1 MKKKASAARK
11 PKLRRK
17 TTASLAPRQTSR
29 VKGGAPI
36 MEKYDATA
44 KGIIQS
50 IGR

>member
-1 MKKKASAARK
+1 MKKKGSARK
-11 PKLRRK
+11 PKRNKK
-17 TTASLAPRQTSR
+17 TNASLAPRQTSG

-44 KGIIQS
+44 KGVIQS

>member
-1 MKKKASAARK
+1 MKKKASARK

-17 TTASLAPRQTSR
+17 TASLAPRQTSR

>member
-1 MKKKASAARK
+1 MKKKASARK
-11 PKLRRK
+11 PKRGKK

-44 KGIIQS
+44 KNIIQS